1 MEGRVMAR
9 DEMTGRVQRLVEQIR
24 DWRAVDVRVDREERV
39 VANIALTGLESRN
52 GYRYSEA
59 ALREALPLYE
69 DKPVFL
75 DHAVNAGRPYDRSTR
90 DLVGAVVNPR
100 FDNERV
106 RGDVRV
112 LDTEAGRTFLAL
124 AEGANPAVGMSQV
137 VLAERSADRAVVEK
151 IHEVVSVDA
160 VVFPATVNLRE
171 SVDGED
177 VAKPQ
182 ATVEDVNAIERLQ
195 EELRGVRE
203 ERDRLR
209 ERVEELQ
216 SERRRREVLAEV
228 ESLVHGAQLPACLV
242 TDILREQL
250 IAAPDDAARRALI
263 AERQRVWRE
272 MERVVPASRERGG
285 VRDGLPDEVIVAAVR
300 GARRPGVLSERR

>member
-1 MEGRVMAR
+1 MAG
-9 DEMTGRVQRLVEQIR
+9 DERAGRVQRLVERIR
-24 DWRAVDVRVDREERV
+24 DWRADDVRVDREERV

-59 ALREALPLYE
+59 ALREALPLYA

-75 DHAVNAGRPYDRSTR
+75 DHAAHAGRPYDRSTR

-100 FDNERV
+100 FEDGRV

-137 VLAERSADRAVVEK
+137 VLAERSADKTVVEK

-160 VVFPATVNLRE
+160 VVFPATVSLRE
-171 SVDGED
+171 RVDVEE
-177 VAKPQ
+177 VAQPQ
-182 ATVEDVNAIERLQ
+182 ATVDDVSEVEGLQ
-195 EELRGVRE
+195 EELRGARE

-209 ERVEELQ
+209 ERVEEL
-216 SERRRREVLAEV
+216 EIELRRREVFAQV
-228 ESLVHGAQLPACLV
+228 ETLVHDAQLPAFLV
-242 TDILREQL
+242 TDALREQL
-250 IAAPDDAARRALI
+250 LRAADDAARRALI

-272 MERVVPASRERGG
+272 MVRAAPASRERAGA
-285 VRDGLPDEVIVAAVR
+285 RDGLSDEAVVAALR
-300 GARRPGVLSERR
+300 GARRLGERR

>member
-1 MEGRVMAR
+1 MAR

-24 DWRAVDVRVDREERV
+24 DWRAEDVRVDREERV

-59 ALREALPLYE
+59 ALREALPLYA

-75 DHAVNAGRPYDRSTR
+75 DHAVNVGRPYDRSAR

-100 FDNERV
+100 FENGRV

-137 VLAERSADRAVVEK
+137 VLAERSADKTVVEK

-171 SVDGED
+171 SVDED
-177 VAKPQ
+177 GAKPQ
-182 ATVEDVNAIERLQ
+182 ATLGDGSEVERLHD
-195 EELRGVRE
+195 ELRGVQE

-209 ERVEELQ
+209 ERVEELE
-216 SERRRREVLAEV
+216 SEQRRTAVLAEV
-228 ESLVHGAQLPACLV
+228 ENLVHGSQLPSFLV
-242 TDILREQL
+242 TDLLREQL
-250 IAAPDDAARRALI
+250 IAAPDAAARRALI

-272 MERVVPASRERGG
+272 MERVVPASRERGC
-285 VRDGLPDEVIVAAVR
+285 VRDGLSDDAVVKVIR
-300 GARRPGVLSERR
+300 SSRRP